1 LIDGGKFM
9 AENAVADGAQTVA
22 PPTAGAGEGQS
33 AGGSVL
39 AELEADDAKG
49 AVAETTTDPWGDT
62 ELLKKLESLDFS
74 KAPEALRRK
83 LEAPFVSDYTR
94 KWQAVAEE
102 RKQLQSERER
112 IFNVALER
120 LKGGGV
126 EAPSQTVQDQIRERL
141 EAGDMNAIPELV
153 KQEIEREVG
162 PMRQQAALRTALDKA
177 FQLSPLVREKEP
189 EIAGIL
195 REDPVLQQMASAN
208 NYQFAPYVLAGL
220 ADRIEKVQ
228 IKAEFEAFKAS
239 AEAEKKAYAKRLLAE
254 VQARGASLPPV
265 TSQAGSS
272 GTASRG
278 GAPSSLQDIMRDA
291 WVKAGGTL
299 DPRL

>member
-1 LIDGGKFM
+1 M

-39 AELEADDAKG
+39 AELEADTPQADAG
-49 AVAETTTDPWGDT
+49 STPDPWGDP
-62 ELLKKLESLDFS
+62 EFLKRLESLDFA

-83 LEAPFVSDYTR
+83 VEAPFVADYTK

-112 IFNVALER
+112 IFDVALER
-120 LKGGGV
+120 LKDGGV
-126 EAPSQTVQDQIRERL
+126 QAPTQTVQDQIRERL
-141 EAGDMNAIPELV
+141 EAGDMNAIPDLV

-162 PMRQQAALRTALDKA
+162 PMRQQAALRNAIETAGRM
-177 FQLSPLVREKEP
+177 SPMVREKEP
-189 EIAGIL
+189 EIAAIL
-195 REDPVLQQMASAN
+195 RDEPGLQQMAAMN

-220 ADRIEKVQ
+220 ADRIEKAQ
-228 IKAEFEAFKAS
+228 IQQQFEAFKAQ
-239 AEAEKKAYAKRLLAE
+239 AEVEKKAYAKRAIE
-254 VQARGASLPPV
+254 EFRTRGANLPPV

-272 GTASRG
+272 GTSSRG
-278 GAPSSLQDIMRDA
+278 EAPSDLQAIMRDA

-299 DPRL
+299 DPNL